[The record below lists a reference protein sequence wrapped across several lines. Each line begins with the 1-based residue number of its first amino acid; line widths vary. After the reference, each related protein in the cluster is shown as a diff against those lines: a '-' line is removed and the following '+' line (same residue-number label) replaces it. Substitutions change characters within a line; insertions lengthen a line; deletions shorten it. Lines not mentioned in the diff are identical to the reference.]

1 MIIQGR
7 IQEFLMGG
15 GGAVQT
21 LVQKGLF
28 KFLGK
33 IASPPPPP
41 PTHTHPIPPVEVA
54 LYNSLAPYRVLLCER
69 RRTDHKRLPKNNYI
83 F

>member
-7 IQEFLMGG
+7 TQEFLMGG
-15 GGAVQT
+15 GGLQT

-28 KFLGK
+28 CGK
-33 IASPPPPP
+33 LLLSYTPQA
-41 PTHTHPIPPVEVA
+41 HTPSHQSRLHVVT
-54 LYNSLAPYRVLLCER
+54 LSLAPYRVLLWEQ
-69 RRTDHKRLPKNNYI
+69 RRTDHKRVPKNNYI